1 MLGSIITSEQTLIN
15 LLESLILME
24 LLTLNNYMN

>member
-24 LLTLNNYMN
+24 LSTLNNYMN